1 MTPENEAIDVPG
13 TLGRIVPVYKTLKI
27 NGLSPNSA
35 WLRVCSW
42 ERHSFL
48 LESIEGEEKLARY
61 SFLGWDPLL
70 IFRSKGNLIELLRGA
85 RRETRKGDPM
95 KLLRRLFEEV
105 SDVKSDPLL
114 KFSGGAVG
122 YLGYDAVRYFE
133 ALPHRNPDE
142 IGLPDCYFIFPKRVL
157 VFDHKKDLLTVV
169 INVRVGERQELRNAM
184 GEIDD
189 VISRLERPHAAEGVP
204 SAPLWVE
211 PQVASNCTQR
221 KFESM
226 VERAK
231 EYITAGDI
239 FQVVLSQRLSVRP
252 VPDPF
257 EIYRVL
263 RVTNPS
269 PYMYYLHFD
278 KLKVV
283 GSSPEIL
290 VRVTDGMVETRPLAG
305 TRPRGN
311 SVKQDA
317 ALIKDL
323 LNDEK
328 ERAEHIMLVDLG
340 RNDIGRVCQH
350 GSVRVTELFGVE
362 KYSHVIHLVSE
373 VTGTLRSD
381 KDAFD
386 VLQATFPAGTVSGA
400 PKIRAM
406 EIIDE
411 LESCQRGIY
420 SGAVGY
426 VSFTGNLDTC
436 IAIRTIII
444 KDGQAYIQAGAGIV
458 ADSVPEREYHET
470 LHKAQA
476 LLRAVEI
483 ARASPEAGEQ
493 LLGGKIA

>member
-1 MTPENEAIDVPG
+1 MSVQNQELDAPI
-13 TLGRIVPVYKTLKI
+13 TLGKIIPVCKTFKI
-27 NGLSPNSA
+27 KRLSPNSA
-35 WLRVCSW
+35 WLRVCSGKP
-42 ERHSFL
+42 HSFL

-70 IFRSKGNLIELLRGA
+70 IFRSKGNVVELLSGE
-85 RRETRKGDPM
+85 RRETRKGNPM
-95 KLLRRLFEEV
+95 RILKKLFAEV
-105 SDVKSDPLL
+105 SYTRGGPAL

-133 ALPHRNPDE
+133 ELPHRNPDE
-142 IGLPDCYFIFPKRVL
+142 IGLPDCYFIFPKMVL
-157 VFDHKKDLLTVV
+157 VFDHKEGLFTVV
-169 INVRVGERQELRNAM
+169 VNIKEGERQEMRSAI
-184 GEIDD
+184 ERIDD
-189 VISRLERPHAAEGVP
+189 VIFELERPHISEEVP
-204 SAPLWVE
+204 ESRSRSKPEV
-211 PQVASNCTQR
+211 QSNCTQGQ
-221 KFESM
+221 FASM

-231 EYITAGDI
+231 DCIAAGDI
-239 FQVVLSQRLSVRP
+239 FQVVLSHRLSISP
-252 VPDPF
+252 VPDSF

-278 KLKVV
+278 NIKVV

-311 SVKQDA
+311 STKQDA
-317 ALIKDL
+317 ALIEDL
-323 LNDEK
+323 LKDEK

-340 RNDIGRVCQH
+340 RNDIGRVCQY
-350 GSVRVTELFGVE
+350 GSVKVTELLGVE

-373 VTGTLRSD
+373 VIGTLRSD
-381 KDAFD
+381 QD
-386 VLQATFPAGTVSGA
+386 VFGVLRATFPAGTVSGA

-420 SGAVGY
+420 AGAIGY

-436 IAIRTIII
+436 IAIRTIVI
-444 KDGQAYIQAGAGIV
+444 KDGKAYVQAGAGIV
-458 ADSVPEREYHET
+458 ADSVPEREFLET

-483 ARASPEAGEQ
+483 ARTSWCGEP
-493 LLGGKIA
+493 LSEGKMK